1 MKTKIL
7 ILFAILILTT
17 IVIGT
22 MQAEPIYDY
31 GNYSVNNNVTISAC
45 LNVNVDKLYANIT
58 KPDNTIKITSL
69 SCGGTNYCQPSWIYC
84 TGIFKNAN
92 VSGIYNVSFYSDKY
106 ELSNSFRGYFTVF
119 EGTFLNVTFPLNNS
133 LTNNRTIIIKG
144 LTNGTNVSIN
154 KDSNNFTAIVVN
166 GTFLFPLNLTEGEN
180 VINIAAYGKY
190 RFQNLTAL
198 RIFLDTIPPEIRWI
212 NYSNSIRIYKT
223 FRFALNI
230 TDNVNLTYV
239 SANMVLD
246 DITEN
251 LFIYFVDG
259 NYVVNV
265 EPTRTGDWILK
276 IKACDSA
283 GNCNESSFS
292 YYAYQ
297 ETENEEKP
305 KISILPSNRTEN
317 VSKDENKTE
326 YENKTE
332 NKNETLKE
340 QIVIYTHGNLTTT
353 LNASRTVLENISAT
367 IYAIP
372 SEKGIKFEANGSA
385 LKNFEFYVNGTKV
398 KTNEEGYII
407 DEKSKGIF
415 WDSLKESYEK
425 SLKRIEKS
433 KILTQEGYAIGK
445 VNSSKELQIIDG
457 TLVDLE
463 GNLVKEDITIELENG
478 EKILVKGGII
488 DKESIKI
495 IEKAEKDTKE
505 KKDTNEKIYKEDNK
519 ETGRITNLDFENI
532 EEGDVYEAMV
542 RDNEGNLIKDGVAEI
557 TLPNGEKIKVKTDK
571 NGKVK
576 LTNENGK
583 TVQVEKGNAELP
595 EKIEEGKGIETEV
608 RDSSGNLI
616 KDGVAEIT
624 LPNGEKIKVKTD
636 KNGKVKLT
644 NENGKTVQVEKG
656 NAELPEKIEEG
667 KGIETEVRDSSGN
680 LIKDGVAEITLPN
693 GEKIKVRTDKDGKVK
708 LMQKDGK
715 IEQINA
721 TNIKIPEI
729 KENENYKIEVRDEN
743 GNLIKN
749 SDVDILLPNGQ
760 ILNVL
765 TDENGKVNLQ
775 YKDEIFSQIQKQEF
789 EFRWYYLLPLLLIPL
804 LLYLFLKEDVIL
816 SYEFYKK
823 LKEENKLRE
832 IEKYGKK
839 YMLKKYICEVNDIKV
854 IFIDSESEEQLAKKL
869 KLKILK

>member
-1 MKTKIL
+1 MLT
-7 ILFAILILTT
+7 AIF
-17 IVIGT
+17 IGT
-22 MQAEPIYDY
+22 IQAELIYDY

-45 LNVNVDKLYANIT
+45 FSVNADVLYANIT
-58 KPDNTIKITSL
+58 KPDNINEIVTL
-69 SCGGTNYCQPSWIYC
+69 SCGGTNYCQPSWSYC
-84 TGIFKNAN
+84 IGIFKNAN
-92 VSGIYNVSFYSDKY
+92 VSGIYKVSFYSDRY
-106 ELSNSFRGYFTVF
+106 ELSNSFKGFFTVF
-119 EGTFLNVTFPLNNS
+119 ERTFLNITSPKNNTM
-133 LTNNRTIIIKG
+133 TNNKTIIING
-144 LTNGTNVSIN
+144 LTNGTNVSIIKGN
-154 KDSNNFTAIVVN
+154 ENFTAIVVN
-166 GTFLFPLNLTEGEN
+166 GTFSFPLNLTEGEN
-180 VINIAAYGKY
+180 VINIVAYGKY

-198 RIFLDTIPPEIRWI
+198 RIFLDTIPLEIRWI
-212 NYSNSIRIYKT
+212 NYSNGIRIYKT

-239 SANMVLD
+239 SAKMVLD

-259 NYVVNV
+259 YYIVNV

-276 IKACDSA
+276 IKACDSSE
-283 GNCNESSFS
+283 NCNESSFS

-353 LNASRTVLENISAT
+353 LNASGTVLENISAT

-372 SEKGIKFEANGSA
+372 YEKGIKFEANGSA

-407 DEKSKGIF
+407 DEKSKEVF

-425 SLKRIEKS
+425 SLKEREKS
-433 KILTQEGYAIGK
+433 KILSQEGYAIGK
-445 VNSSKELQIIDG
+445 INSTMELQIING

-463 GNLVKEDITIELENG
+463 GNLVKEEVTIELKNG

-505 KKDTNEKIYKEDNK
+505 KIYKEYSK
-519 ETGRITNLDFENI
+519 ETGRITNPDFENI
-532 EEGDVYEAMV
+532 EEGKIFETEVKDS
-542 RDNEGNLIKDGVAEI
+542 NGNLIKDSIAEI
-557 TLPNGEKIKVKTDK
+557 TLPNGEKIKVKTDE

-576 LTNENGK
+576 LM
-583 TVQVEKGNAELP
+583 L
-595 EKIEEGKGIETEV
+595 
-608 RDSSGNLI
+608 
-616 KDGVAEIT
+616 
-624 LPNGEKIKVKTD
+624 
-636 KNGKVKLT
+636 
-644 NENGKTVQVEKG
+644 
-656 NAELPEKIEEG
+656 
-667 KGIETEVRDSSGN
+667 
-680 LIKDGVAEITLPN
+680 
-693 GEKIKVRTDKDGKVK
+693 
-708 LMQKDGK
+708 KDGK
-715 IEQINA
+715 IEQVNA
-721 TNIKIPEI
+721 ITIKILEI
-729 KENENYKIEVRDEN
+729 EENKSYNIEVRDEN

-749 SDVDILLPNGQ
+749 TDVSILLPNGQ
-760 ILNVL
+760 ILNAL
-765 TDENGKVNLQ
+765 TDENGKVKLQ
-775 YKDEIFSQIQKQEF
+775 YKGGSFVQEKQEF
-789 EFRWYYLLPLLLIPL
+789 EFRWYYLLPLFLIPL
-804 LLYLFLKEDVIL
+804 LLYLVLKEDVIL

-823 LKEENKLRE
+823 LKEEKKLRE

-839 YMLKKYICEVNDIKV
+839 YMLKKYSGEVNDIKV
-854 IFIDSESEEQLAKKL
+854 IFVDSESEEEAAKKI
-869 KLKILK
+869 KLKILGSAK